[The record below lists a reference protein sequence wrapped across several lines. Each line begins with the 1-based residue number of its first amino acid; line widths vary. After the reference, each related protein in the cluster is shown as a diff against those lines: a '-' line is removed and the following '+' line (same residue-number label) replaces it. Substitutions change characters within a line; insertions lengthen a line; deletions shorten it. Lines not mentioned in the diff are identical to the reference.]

1 MSTRVRS
8 VLIVL
13 TVALSVIAAHRH
25 FASGSRT
32 PAESPAGVSAA
43 YQHEQSCPCGG
54 H

>member
-1 MSTRVRS
+1 MSRNVRG

-32 PAESPAGVSAA
+32 SAEASAGASAV
-43 YQHEQSCPCGG
+43 QQQEQSCPCGG